1 MILQEAT
8 IGGTVY
14 LDYDDDEMALDEKD
28 RVAFDYRALTNRE
41 KIDLLHRS
49 TGSRG
54 IPNGADVCLIAVKK
68 VRNLMQRDGK
78 TALDTVGKLLEY
90 PDVNNSIAYML
101 TIVGA
106 KIWVRQAGEE
116 VGLKNLP

>member
-41 KIDLLHRS
+41 KIDLLHR
-49 TGSRG
+49 TGGNRG

-68 VRNLMQRDGK
+68 VRNLLQRDGK
-78 TALDTVGKLLEY
+78 TPLDTVQKLLEY
-90 PDVNNSIAYML
+90 PDVNNGIAYML
-101 TIVGA
+101 TIVGS
-106 KIWVRQAGEE
+106 KIWMRQSGEE
-116 VGLKNLP
+116 VGLKN